1 MASNVL
7 IDARHDFATDKLE
20 WAPCAVQGEE
30 WDFGVF
36 SGIEGVEK
44 PNPEI
49 FKIALARA
57 GSNVLPEQALHIG
70 DSLRKDFA
78 PAATL
83 GMHALLL
90 NRFDSK
96 EARAAKE
103 TGVPVVTDLHQCED
117 YIVTL
122 QDEAKGS

>member
-1 MASNVL
+1 MFDRCCS
-7 IDARHDFATDKLE
+7 
-20 WAPCAVQGEE
+20 VQGDE

-49 FKIALARA
+49 FKIALSRA
-57 GSNVLPEQALHIG
+57 GSNILPEQALHIG
-70 DSLRKDFA
+70 DSLRKDFV
-78 PAATL
+78 PAASL

-103 TGVPVVTDLHQCED
+103 TGVPVVTDLQQCQD
-117 YIVTL
+117 YIAAV
-122 QDEAKGS
+122 QEEAKASLVS